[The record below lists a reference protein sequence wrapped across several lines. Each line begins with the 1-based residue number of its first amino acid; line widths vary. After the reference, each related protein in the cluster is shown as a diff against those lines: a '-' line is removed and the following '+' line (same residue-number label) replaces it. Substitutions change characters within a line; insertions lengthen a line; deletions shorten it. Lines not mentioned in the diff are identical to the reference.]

1 MFNRKNI
8 INYSLHIFNGI
19 LPIILILYLNN
30 ESSLTFMGYFFKALA
45 VIGTV
50 QLFVDYGFNF
60 SAIRS
65 YRELSTNFSSI
76 QQRFNFFLNII
87 VTKCLIGLLI
97 LLTFACYTKIFPAQF
112 VIADFSYVF
121 FGVLFSILNL
131 NWFFYATDKSLEFNY
146 ILIILRIISF
156 LILFIL
162 PLKLDTLLIINFAPY
177 LLSNVLLVLY
187 IGFKKYSKITIQFT
201 KFEILKTLKSGWEIF
216 SNGIIISFLTMGW
229 PIILA
234 NFLTIDMIGL
244 YGLADRITRGLR
256 NLIGPLPFLILSTHQ
271 QSSPGFNFQFFDK
284 KYTKLFGLILI
295 CIPLLFML
303 IPNFLLGIFL
313 KGVVIKYR
321 FLLNLYAFGFIAGAL
336 NSLFYTLLIKFSK
349 ERLYLIY
356 FVIAYIIGVG
366 LGLLIGTYIFI
377 PLFVEYILCI
387 LLFIKFLLEFNKTRN
402 INITTFNA

>member
-1 MFNRKNI
+1 MFNKKNI

-30 ESSLTFMGYFFKALA
+30 QSTLTFMGYFFKALA

-65 YRELSTNFSSI
+65 YRELSTNFSST
-76 QQRFNFFLNII
+76 QHRFNFFLNLIA
-87 VTKCLIGLLI
+87 TKCLIGLLI
-97 LLTFACYTKIFPAQF
+97 LLIFVCYTKLFLSQF
-112 VIADFSYVF
+112 IIADLSYVF
-121 FGVLFSILNL
+121 FGVIFSILNL

-146 ILIILRIISF
+146 ILIVLRIISF

-162 PLKLDTLLIINFAPY
+162 PLQLDNLLIINFAPY
-177 LLSNVLLVLY
+177 LLSNVLLILFLG
-187 IGFKKYSKITIQFT
+187 IKKYSKLTLQFHKLEIFKTI
-201 KFEILKTLKSGWEIF
+201 KSGWGIF

-229 PIILA
+229 PILLA

-244 YGLADRITRGLR
+244 YGLADRVTRGLR
-256 NLIGPLPFLILSTHQ
+256 NLIGPLPFLILSTHK
-271 QSSPGFNFQFFDK
+271 QSRPGFNFQFFDK
-284 KYTKLFGLILI
+284 KYTKLYVLVLI
-295 CIPLLFML
+295 CVPLLFML

-366 LGLLIGTYIFI
+366 LGLLIGTYIFM
-377 PLFVEYILCI
+377 PLFVEFILCI